1 MTNTWMIVKVL
12 AAPATDVCLWERPA
26 FKVILKA
33 SQRVFEF
40 PRHWGTICPTC
51 EERAR
56 TPLTKWLFSGAE
68 SYFYGSKGPVIHFP
82 IYFFFNMAIPWKSN
96 SSVTETEHEPCVLR
110 LSKPY
115 SKCSVSASVRSCQ
128 LIPVS
133 KENYLILWHTCLSLI
148 VGTVT
153 TDPLITFFH
162 PASLLLH
169 SCLAPAVLYHRLWL
183 LIPTFSLAP
192 CSLTRHLSLYSLFLP
207 WVIIS
212 SKFPQSSNKV
222 QNSKWE
228 TCWGKQPQSASD

>member
-1 MTNTWMIVKVL
+1 MPLGSEWHTNDSVLSCFSDQRINHCAQRENWWSLSKHSVFPLSSFANDVKADIECWRGMTNTWMIVKVL

-82 IYFFFNMAIPWKSN
+82 VYFFLNMAIPWKSN
-96 SSVTETEHEPCVLR
+96 SSVTETEHEPCILW

-133 KENYLILWHTCLSLI
+133 KEN
-148 VGTVT
+148 
-153 TDPLITFFH
+153 
-162 PASLLLH
+162 
-169 SCLAPAVLYHRLWL
+169 
-183 LIPTFSLAP
+183 
-192 CSLTRHLSLYSLFLP
+192 
-207 WVIIS
+207 
-212 SKFPQSSNKV
+212 
-222 QNSKWE
+222 
-228 TCWGKQPQSASD
+228 